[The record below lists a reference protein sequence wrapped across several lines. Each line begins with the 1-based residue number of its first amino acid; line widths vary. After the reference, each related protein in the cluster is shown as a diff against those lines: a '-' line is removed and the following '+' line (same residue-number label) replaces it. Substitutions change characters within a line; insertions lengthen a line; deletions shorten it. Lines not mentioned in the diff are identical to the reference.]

1 MKGIDFPFI
10 VFIKK
15 VIILT
20 LEEVKGYLRID
31 YEDDDDLLYELLE
44 ISEEYISSCVGTG
57 YKSDKKAVK
66 LADLLQK
73 KLIHDMYEK
82 KGTEISN
89 NTKKD
94 TIVTTILDKLSNY
107 SEVE

>member
-1 MKGIDFPFI
+1 MKGINFPFI

-73 KLIHDMYEK
+73 SLYMICMRK
-82 KGTEISN
+82 KGLKYPIIL
-89 NTKKD
+89 KK
-94 TIVTTILDKLSNY
+94 ILL
-107 SEVE
+107 